1 MSTITTI
8 IFIAITIAVSML
20 LGHFLPSYFKRKGEN
35 KAAKD
40 DSAKLAYLEEKGK
53 NLATKEDIAEL
64 TKTIESVK
72 QEVSFSNQRQ
82 HNIIEARN
90 KCMFEIL
97 ECAANLDNYKSLLL
111 VYSRNLSMRDR
122 LIELLQQTNQTINLA
137 VKDSNYCLMTYGSTE
152 DLHIVASL
160 ADSIRKHGAEIVVLI
175 TNTLTLMDNI
185 NNQIELF
192 KQTKD
197 ITIGNQTL
205 KMKNELLDESKYTHY
220 EFADALNT
228 AVNEYILFLRR
239 LYKTDSLLKYR
250 V

>member
-8 IFIAITIAVSML
+8 IVIALSIAVGML
-20 LGHFLPSYFKRKGEN
+20 LEHFLPSYFKRKGEN
-35 KAAKD
+35 KADKE
-40 DSAKLAYLEEKGK
+40 DSAELAYLEEKGK
-53 NLATKEDIAEL
+53 NLATKEDVAAL
-64 TKTIESVK
+64 TETIESVK
-72 QEVSFSNQRQ
+72 QEVSFANQRQ

-90 KCMFEIL
+90 KCLFEIL

-137 VKDSNYCLMTYGSTE
+137 IKDSNYCLMTYGSTE
-152 DLHIVASL
+152 DLHMVASL
-160 ADSIRKHGAEIVVLI
+160 ADTIRKHGGEIVVLI

-185 NNQIELF
+185 NNQIELY

-197 ITIGNQTL
+197 IAIGNQTL
-205 KMKNELLDESKYTHY
+205 AMKNELLDESKYTHY
-220 EFADALNT
+220 EYADSLNS
-228 AVNEYILFLRR
+228 AINEYILFLRR
-239 LYKTDSLLKYR
+239 LYRTDSLLKYR